1 MIPQKIIKYPSVA
14 KSGDGRMFI
23 DFLEKAKVKYEPIE
37 HRIVY
42 TAFDKAQ
49 TLKVSE
55 KMVGKT
61 LILKT
66 DKGIFIALIAT
77 NKNLD
82 TNKLKKIAKAKK
94 IGFVSEKVIKNKFK
108 GVKVGAI
115 PPFGNLWG
123 LLTFIDGSLTN
134 QPKIIIN
141 GGDHNFSIK
150 ISPAAFKKIIP
161 DLIIGNFSKP
171 RGR

>member
-1 MIPQKIIKYPSVA
+1 VIPQKLIK
-14 KSGDGRMFI
+14 
-23 DFLEKAKVKYEPIE
+23 FLEKAKVKYEPIE

-55 KMVGKT
+55 KIVGKT

-66 DKGIFIALIAT
+66 DKEIFIALIAT

-115 PPFGNLWG
+115 PPFGNLFK
-123 LLTFIDGSLTN
+123 LKTFIDNFLLK
-134 QPKIIIN
+134 QPKVIIN
-141 GGDHNFSIK
+141 GGDYNWSIK
-150 ISPAAFKKIIP
+150 ISGASLKKIIP
-161 DLIIGNFSKP
+161 DLMKGSFSKA
-171 RGR
+171 RSR